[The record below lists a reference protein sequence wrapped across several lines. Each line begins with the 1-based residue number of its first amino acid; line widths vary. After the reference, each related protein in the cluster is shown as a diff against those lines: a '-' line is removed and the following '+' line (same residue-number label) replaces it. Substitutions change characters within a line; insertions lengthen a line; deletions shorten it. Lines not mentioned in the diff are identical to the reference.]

1 MGGGGFHRQEVP
13 RAQRSA
19 GIPADKGGSAAELQ
33 ALFPLPPPSRSG
45 RERKEIVLVVS
56 GLALLGHGKRGF
68 FRAGLGCWLLAGKPQ
83 GLPLV
88 FGPLGKVLVCFP
100 HL

>member
-1 MGGGGFHRQEVP
+1 MGGGGFRPQEVP

-33 ALFPLPPPSRSG
+33 ALFPLPPPPRG
-45 RERKEIVLVVS
+45 RERIKVVLVVC
-56 GLALLGHGKRGF
+56 GLALVGHRKRGF